1 MKYVLGLGSNLGHK
15 EENIAKAIE
24 RINQRLGEVKEILS
38 MMKSA
43 PVGFSSE
50 NEFINCCLIIDTSLK
65 PLQLLKELKRIEKDL
80 GRIYTKNGYQDRI
93 IDIDIL
99 IGEQKVCTKNLKVP
113 HPLYVKRD
121 FVLIPLSELSCFLD
135 SKTFLRTS
143 QLAL

>member
-24 RINQRLGEVKEILS
+24 RINQRLGEVNEISS

-99 IGEQKVCTKNLKVP
+99 IGEQNVCTKNLKVP